1 MQSAFRTR
9 HLSLPLFLAY
19 FLQAIASP
27 SVQAQIIPDRTLPN
41 NSIITPN
48 GSTLTITGGTAAST
62 NLFHS
67 FDQFSVLTGQTAYFN
82 NALNVQNI
90 LSRVT
95 GGNISN
101 INGIIQTNGT
111 ANLFLLNPN
120 GIIFGPNSQLRIG
133 GSFLGTTANSIRLS
147 DGSEFSAINPQ
158 TPSLLAINVPLGL
171 QFGANPGSII
181 NQSKTTGRVL
191 LPPQIPIPNTVG
203 LAVPTGKT
211 ITLIGGDILLDG
223 GNLTASNGQIQL
235 GSVQSPGFVAFTST
249 PFGLS
254 LNYDNIQNFGNISL
268 VNGSLINTSGLGGGK
283 VEITAKNVSLS
294 NGRIYALTFGN
305 SDSRGID
312 INAQQ
317 LQVKDSSQIL
327 TLAFGGGKGGDINLD
342 VSDSIDII
350 GVGFARYQQIA
361 SNLVL
366 GATFNPFDP
375 LLVLASGTF
384 GAGDAGK
391 IKINTGNLRLLDG
404 VTAGGGTF
412 AAGNGGTM
420 TIHANN
426 IEIVGSILSNGSL
439 SPVAGAGG
447 DINIETQNLILRD
460 AGNLSST
467 TNSNNPSGNINIKAS
482 ESVQVLRTLSD
493 TALITIISTNSFNQT
508 GQTAIINGKAG
519 DINIDTKRLI
529 TNEGGAISSAS
540 GAVFSQIVTATSGGP
555 GGNLKINATESVE
568 VAGVSTYL
576 DSNLSNLITRFPSFI
591 AAQTTTGSRG
601 GDIEINTPTL
611 TLRDGGVIT
620 AASFGAGN
628 AGNIKINAQ
637 RTLLSGVGAGGVF
650 PSKIE
655 ATAGSLFGLVNP
667 NATGN
672 AGELT
677 LNTQQLL
684 VQDSAR
690 VTVGALGTGSAGNIN
705 IVGKAITLDQ
715 GSINATTGSGAGGNI
730 NIESQDILLRH
741 GSQISTNAENATGGN
756 ITIKTDN
763 LVAVP
768 VENSDITANA
778 QKGTGGRVFITAEGI
793 FGIQFRDK
801 LTPKSDITATSDL
814 GPQFNGIVQIDIR
827 GTDVN
832 RALVSL
838 PETVVDPSKLIATG
852 CNNNSG
858 SSFVVSGS
866 GGLPEDPRDTLR
878 GQVVVQDLRLI
889 NRTQTTTAPR
899 TPSDSIKNKAPM
911 PLIEATGWVMGPDGT
926 VRLVANASSAAA
938 RGSSGLDCQGNY
950 RSKLD
955 E

>member
-1 MQSAFRTR
+1 MRNRIRQSAFRAR

-19 FLQAIASP
+19 FLQAMASP
-27 SVQAQIIPDRTLPN
+27 SVQAQIIPDSTLPN

-48 GSTLTITGGTAAST
+48 GNTLTITGGTAAST

-67 FDQFSVLTGQTAYFN
+67 FDQFSVLSGQTAYFN
-82 NALNVQNI
+82 NALNVENI

-101 INGIIQTNGT
+101 INGTIQTNGT
-111 ANLFLLNPN
+111 ANLFLINPN
-120 GIIFGPNSQLRIG
+120 GIIFGLNAQLRIG

-147 DGSEFSAINPQ
+147 DDSTFSAISPSA
-158 TPSLLAINVPLGL
+158 PSLLAINVPIGL

-181 NQSKTTGRVL
+181 NQSKATGRVL
-191 LPPQIPIPNTVG
+191 SPPQIPIPNTVG

-211 ITLIGGDILLDG
+211 LSLIGGEVLLDG

-235 GSVQSPGFVAFTST
+235 GSVKSAGLVAFTPT

-254 LNYDNIQNFGNISL
+254 LNYDNIQNFGKISL
-268 VNGSLINTSGLGGGK
+268 TNGSLINTSGLGGGR
-283 VEITAKNVSLS
+283 VEIRGGNVSLS
-294 NGRIYALTFGN
+294 NSRIYALTFLN
-305 SDSRGID
+305 SDGRGVD

-317 LQVKDSSQIL
+317 LQITDGSQIL
-327 TLAFGGGKGGDINLD
+327 TLAFGAGKGSDINLN

-350 GVGFARYQQIA
+350 GVGFDRYQQIA
-361 SNLVL
+361 NNLVN

-375 LLVLASGTF
+375 QLVLASGTF
-384 GAGDAGK
+384 GAGNAGK
-391 IKINTGNLRLLDG
+391 INISTGSLQLQDG
-404 VTAGGGTF
+404 VIAGAATFGAGKGGD
-412 AAGNGGTM
+412 M
-420 TIHANN
+420 TVRANN
-426 IEIVGSILSNGSL
+426 IEIVGSILNNGSL
-439 SPVAGAGG
+439 GTNAGAGG
-447 DINIETQNLILRD
+447 DINVVTQNLILRD
-460 AGNLSST
+460 GGNLSSA
-467 TNSNNPSGNINIKAS
+467 TNSNQPSGDINIKAS
-482 ESVQVLRTLSD
+482 ESVQVLRTFSD
-493 TALITIISTNSFNQT
+493 SELITIIGTSSINQS
-508 GQTAIINGKAG
+508 GKAG

-529 TNEGGAISSAS
+529 ASEGGAIVSGS
-540 GAVFSQIVTATSGGP
+540 GAIFSQIVTSRSGGP
-555 GGNLKINATESVE
+555 GGTIKINTSESVE
-568 VAGVSTYL
+568 VTGISTLL
-576 DSNLSNLITRFPSFI
+576 DSSKTNLVRLFPSFI
-591 AAQTTTGSRG
+591 AAQTTTSSRG
-601 GDIEINTPTL
+601 GDIEITTPAL
-611 TLRDGGVIT
+611 TLGGGGVIT
-620 AASFGAGN
+620 AASLGAGD
-628 AGNIKINAQ
+628 AGSITINAQ
-637 RTLLSGVGAGGVF
+637 RTLLSGVGAGGVY

-655 ATAGSLFGLVNP
+655 ATAGSLYGLSNP
-667 NATGN
+667 NSTSN
-672 AGELT
+672 AGSVN

-684 VQDSAR
+684 VQDGAR

-715 GSINATTGSGAGGNI
+715 GSINGTTGSGAGGNI
-730 NIESQDILLRH
+730 NLESGDILLRR

-756 ITIKTDN
+756 ISIKTDN

-778 QKGTGGRVFITAEGI
+778 QKGTGGRISITADGI
-793 FGIQFRDK
+793 FGIQFREK
-801 LTPKSDITATSDL
+801 LTPLSDITATSDL
-814 GPQFNGIVQIDIR
+814 GPQFNGIVQIDVR

-899 TPSDSIKNKAPM
+899 TRPDSIKNKAPM
-911 PLIEATGWVMGPDGT
+911 PLIEATGWVMSPDGT
-926 VRLVANASSAAA
+926 VRLVANSARTTA
-938 RGSSGLDCQGNY
+938 RDASGLDCQGNY
-950 RSKLD
+950 RSKL
-955 E
+955 EE